1 MMEIAEIEQLVRWLE
16 EAGLD
21 SIEIEGPEHGLRL
34 RLQHEA
40 GSAAAGEPS
49 AAEPAAFLE
58 PSQDNTADIVT
69 ARGPGQFQDRHPA
82 REKPFVRVG
91 DSVRSG
97 DVLALV
103 RTGPVYA
110 PVTAPRDGRVEQIL
124 VAAGDLVGFGSP
136 LFRIR

>member
-1 MMEIAEIEQLVRWLE
+1 MMEIAEIEQLLRWLE

-34 RLQHEA
+34 RLQRDA
-40 GSAAAGEPS
+40 GSAEAGEPS
-49 AAEPAAFLE
+49 AVE
-58 PSQDNTADIVT
+58 PSGSSERRRDDATEIVA

-82 REKPFVRVG
+82 REKAFVRVG
-91 DSVRSG
+91 DSVCSG
-97 DVLALV
+97 DILALI

-124 VAAGDLVGFGSP
+124 AAAGDLVGFGSL

>member
-21 SIEIEGPEHGLRL
+21 SIEIEGPSHGLRL
-34 RLQHEA
+34 RLQPEA
-40 GSAAAGEPS
+40 NSASADEQPAVLGPLQDN
-49 AAEPAAFLE
+49 AAE
-58 PSQDNTADIVT
+58 IVT

-97 DVLALV
+97 DILALV

-110 PVTAPRDGRVEQIL
+110 PVTATRDGRIEQIL
-124 VAAGDLVGFGSP
+124 AAAGDLVGFGSP

>member
-1 MMEIAEIEQLVRWLE
+1 MMEIAQIEQLVRWLE

-34 RLQHEA
+34 RLQRDA
-40 GSAAAGEPS
+40 GSAEAGEPS
-49 AAEPAAFLE
+49 ANLE
-58 PSQDNTADIVT
+58 PPQDDAAEIVA

-82 REKPFVRVG
+82 REKAFVRVG

-97 DVLALV
+97 DILALV

-124 VAAGDLVGFGSP
+124 AAAGDLVGFGSP
-136 LFRIR
+136 LFRLR

>member
-16 EAGLD
+16 EADLD
-21 SIEIEGPEHGLRL
+21 SIEIDGPSHGLRL
-34 RLQHEA
+34 RLQREA
-40 GSAAAGEPS
+40 GSAAADEPS
-49 AAEPAAFLE
+49 AVLE
-58 PSQDNTADIVT
+58 PPQDDAAEIVT

-82 REKPFVRVG
+82 REKPFVRAG

-97 DVLALV
+97 DILALV

-124 VAAGDLVGFGSP
+124 ATAGDLVGFGSP